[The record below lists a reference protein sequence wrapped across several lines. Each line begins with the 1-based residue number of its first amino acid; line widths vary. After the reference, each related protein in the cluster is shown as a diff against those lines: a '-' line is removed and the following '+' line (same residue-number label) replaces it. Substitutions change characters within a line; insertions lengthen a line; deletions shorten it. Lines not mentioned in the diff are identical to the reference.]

1 MGIGDVPPSVPLLP
15 GHLLPIHGVVGG
27 TGDDVD
33 DGGGTGFFLLG
44 PELPP
49 GVDLGLGDDD
59 DVQEDFFFLVTGPGG
74 VPGFSGR
81 PGAPG
86 IASLL
91 LFIGDSTKL
100 SSQFCSDF
108 CPNLN
113 GS

>member
-27 TGDDVD
+27 TGDDFD
-33 DGGGTGFFLLG
+33 DGGGPVFFLLG
-44 PELPP
+44 PEPFP
-49 GVDLGLGDDD
+49 GVDLVLGDDD
-59 DVQEDFFFLVTGPGG
+59 DVQEDFFFLATGPGG
-74 VPGFSGR
+74 VPWFSGR

-91 LFIGDSTKL
+91 LFIGDSLKL

-108 CPNLN
+108 CPNLK